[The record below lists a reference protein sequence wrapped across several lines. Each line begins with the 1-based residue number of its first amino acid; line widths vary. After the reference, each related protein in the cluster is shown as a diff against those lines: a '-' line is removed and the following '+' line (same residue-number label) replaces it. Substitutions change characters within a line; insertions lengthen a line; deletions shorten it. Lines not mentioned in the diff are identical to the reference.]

1 MATKILLFL
10 LCLTPLLASARDE
23 PIVLLINSYH
33 PQYQWTS
40 QQTQGIKDVLIS
52 SVSTENLHIEYM
64 DERRFVDDLVYHA
77 KLMNLLKHKYQ
88 KYEPDIIITT
98 DDHAYNFMLEHG
110 DSLFPD
116 KPIVFSGVNILAP
129 ETLERK
135 RNIVG
140 IEEGM
145 EIEGNLELILQVQ
158 PQTKRIIML
167 SDTTGLGL
175 NMGQRARQIK
185 SQWQTDPEKQH
196 VTLDIWDQFSIDELY
211 QKAESAESDTVFLML
226 AIHKDKLG
234 TYFSYEHHLPILTRK
249 SKVPVYGMWGTII
262 IGYGGLGG
270 MMNNPY
276 DQGRSAA
283 QLAVKILDGVP
294 LSNINALDTANYS
307 PSFDYN
313 QLKRFDIDLNHLP
326 INSTIINRPVSLYEQ
341 HTRLINSAIAFV
353 LFLLIVISVLTFNI
367 KRRIAAQYK
376 LHQFNQELESIVQQ
390 RTKDLDNRNKELQA
404 ASKILQAHA
413 YTDELTGL
421 PNRRAAS
428 RDVLAHIKRYN
439 MDYQPLAIAILDID
453 LFKNIN
459 DTYGHQAGDEVL
471 CAVGQTLKELLRP
484 NDSVYRWGGEEFLVV
499 LPDTVANF
507 SFIVCQRLTNKI
519 SQLSVSNIDSITAS
533 IGVTNFIKGDSF
545 ETILQ
550 RADKALYTA
559 KNSGRN
565 QVVIG

>member
-1 MATKILLFL
+1 MTTKTLLFFL
-10 LCLTPLLASARDE
+10 WFTPLLASARDE
-23 PIVLLINSYH
+23 PVVLLINSYH

-40 QQTQGIKDVLIS
+40 QLTQGIKDVLIT
-52 SVSTENLHIEYM
+52 SVSTENLHTEYM
-64 DERRFVDDLVYHA
+64 DKRRFVDDLVYHA
-77 KLMNLLKHKYQ
+77 KLINLLKHKYQ
-88 KYEPDIIITT
+88 RYEPDIIITT

-262 IGYGGLGG
+262 IGYSGLGG

-367 KRRIAAQYK
+367 KRRIAAQHK

>member
-1 MATKILLFL
+1 MATKILLLL
-10 LCLTPLLASARDE
+10 LCFTPLLASAKDE
-23 PIVLLINSYH
+23 PVVLLINSYH

-40 QQTQGIKDVLIS
+40 QQTQGIKDVLTS
-52 SVSTENLHIEYM
+52 SVHAENLHIEYM
-64 DERRFVDDLVYHA
+64 DERRFVDDLVYHV
-77 KLMNLLKHKYQ
+77 KLTNLLKHKYQ

-110 DSLFPD
+110 DNLFPD

-175 NMGQRARQIK
+175 NMGKRARQIK
-185 SQWQTDPEKQH
+185 SQWQADPEKQH
-196 VTLDIWDQFSIDELY
+196 VTLDIWDQFSIAELY

-234 TYFSYEHHLPILTRK
+234 AYFSYEHHLPVLTRK
-249 SKVPVYGMWGTII
+249 SKVPIYGMWGTII
-262 IGYGGLGG
+262 IDSGGVGG

-276 DQGRSAA
+276 EQGRSAA

-294 LSNINALDTANYS
+294 LSNIKAREKASYS
-307 PSFDYN
+307 PYFDYH
-313 QLKRFDIDLNHLP
+313 QLKRFDIDINQLP
-326 INSTIINRPVSLYEQ
+326 AGSTIINRPVSLYEQ
-341 HTRLINSAIAFV
+341 HKKLINSAIAFV
-353 LFLLIVISVLTFNI
+353 IFLLVVISVLTFNI
-367 KRRIAAQYK
+367 KRRIAAQNK
-376 LHQFNQELESIVQQ
+376 LHQFNQKLESIVQQ
-390 RTKDLDNRNKELQA
+390 RTKELDDRNKELQA
-404 ASKILQAHA
+404 ASKIFQAHA

-459 DTYGHQAGDEVL
+459 DTYGHQAGDDVL
-471 CAVGQTLKELLRP
+471 CAVGQTLKEVLRP

-499 LPDTVANF
+499 LPDTMADF
-507 SFIVCQRLTNKI
+507 SCIVCQRLTKKI
-519 SQLSVSNIDSITAS
+519 SQLSVSNIGTITAS

-545 ETILQ
+545 ETILL
-550 RADKALYTA
+550 RADEALYTA
-559 KNSGRN
+559 KNGGRN